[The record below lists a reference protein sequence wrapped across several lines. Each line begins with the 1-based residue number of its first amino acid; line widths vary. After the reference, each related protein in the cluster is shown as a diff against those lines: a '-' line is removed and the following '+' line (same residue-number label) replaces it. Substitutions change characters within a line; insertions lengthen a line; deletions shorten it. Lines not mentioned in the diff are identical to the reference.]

1 MGRHAQID
9 TRTRTLAHHARS
21 RRANMLTRAHGS
33 YKFVLTAGESAFA
46 DATGDGLDQQK
57 MAFVWRWPSSGGK
70 RAGTKLKTEEGSTV
84 RVNLFRQGLSVIR

>member
-1 MGRHAQID
+1 
-9 TRTRTLAHHARS
+9 
-21 RRANMLTRAHGS
+21 MLTRAHGS
-33 YKFVLTAGESAFA
+33 YKFVLTAGKTAFA

-57 MAFVWRWPSSGGK
+57 MAFVWRWPTGSSGGK